1 MAGVPFDQLDG
12 HIWMNGE
19 FVPWKDAKVHV
30 LTHGLHYASAVF
42 EGERA
47 YGGEIFKLTE
57 HTERLHESAR
67 ILGFKIPYSVQEIDD
82 ACVALLHKQGF
93 TDAYVR
99 PIAWRGS
106 EMMGVSAQANKIN
119 LAIAI
124 WQWPSYFD
132 PEQRLKGIR
141 LDLAEY
147 RRPDPRTAPSKSKAA
162 GLYMICTISK
172 HAAEA
177 KGYADALMLDW
188 RGRVAEATGAN
199 VFFVKDGVIHTPT
212 PDCFLDGI
220 TRRTV
225 IDLAKKRGY
234 ELVERVIMPEEME
247 NFSLSEEQLANANFV
262 RGTGCKHCAH
272 TGYRG
277 RKAVFEMMTMNSAL
291 REMTFRREPTQNL
304 RRQARLLG
312 MKTLVEDA
320 IDKVA
325 EGVTTFAEAHRL
337 QRSSH

>member
-1 MAGVPFDQLDG
+1 MASVPFDQLDG

-19 FVPWKDAKVHV
+19 FVKWAEAKIHV
-30 LTHGLHYASAVF
+30 LSHGLHYASSVF

-67 ILGFKIPYSVQEIDD
+67 VLGFQIPYSVEEIDD
-82 ACVALLHKQGF
+82 ACRSLLQKQGF
-93 TDAYVR
+93 ADAYVR
-99 PIAWRGS
+99 PVAWRGS
-106 EMMGVSAQANKIN
+106 EMMGVSAQNNRIN

-141 LDLAEY
+141 LDMAEY
-147 RRPDPRTAPSKSKAA
+147 RRPDPRTAPCKSKAA
-162 GLYMICTISK
+162 GLYMICTLSK

-199 VFFVKDGVIHTPT
+199 VFFVRDGVIHTPV

-225 IDLAKKRGY
+225 IDLARRRGY
-234 ELVERVIMPEEME
+234 EVVERAIMPEEME
-247 NFSLSEEQLANANFV
+247 TFEQCFLTGTAAEVTPVSEIGPYRFTVGEIARTLMGDYMETVTPKHALA
-262 RGTGCKHCAH
+262 
-272 TGYRG
+272 
-277 RKAVFEMMTMNSAL
+277 
-291 REMTFRREPTQNL
+291 
-304 RRQARLLG
+304 
-312 MKTLVEDA
+312 
-320 IDKVA
+320 A
-325 EGVTTFAEAHRL
+325 E
-337 QRSSH
+337 